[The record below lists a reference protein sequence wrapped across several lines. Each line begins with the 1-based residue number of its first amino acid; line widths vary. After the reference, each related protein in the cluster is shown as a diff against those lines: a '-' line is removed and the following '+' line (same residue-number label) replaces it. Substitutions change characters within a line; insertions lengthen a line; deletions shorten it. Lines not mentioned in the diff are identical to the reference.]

1 MYDRE
6 LFQGKHLYDDHQIKK
21 QTFATTP
28 EARLGPPFQP
38 QFPSCLPTT
47 RNQYLI
53 TSFLPPFKC
62 ATIGTIF

>member
-1 MYDRE
+1 MCDSE

-38 QFPSCLPTT
+38 QFLPVSPQHVI
-47 RNQYLI
+47 NLI
-53 TSFLPPFKC
+53 TGFLPPFKC
-62 ATIGTIF
+62 ATIDTIF